1 MYTLIVLFYLYL
13 LEGIP
18 YGVQSRFLP
27 LIFRN
32 KGLSLT
38 SLGLHKL
45 LHIPWLLKSFYAPVI
60 DRHVNKRVWLFISFS
75 GLFFCT
81 VLLFHE
87 SEQLVSGNNYFMFT
101 ISFCLFMYNF
111 WAASQD
117 ITVDSLTLST
127 LASNQISLGNTIQVV
142 GYKCGAIIGGG
153 FLAWLSAFVE
163 ISYLFISL
171 SCLYAS
177 GMCFCLI
184 GKFWKFCNV
193 KQFHEKTYI
202 QVNENENSDGEGD
215 LTIVSKEYSYTK
227 AFKIALGDSGGSR
240 CLIVLLLI
248 YKLGEQGSMNMLP
261 LMLLDRGFSLSKV
274 GFWTGVVGQLAS
286 IIGSTS
292 GYYIQKKLRSPLT
305 SVLSL
310 MIIRAC
316 LQFPLTMIAFKS
328 IWTSAPNVSFWI
340 GCLLMD
346 SLLVVSG
353 GITTIIFTLMM
364 HCTCSETSKAYQAT
378 HYSILSTAELL
389 GKLLF
394 GTIAAYFTD
403 VFGYG
408 MAYLCFLILSILP
421 ILYVYKYSGKF
432 RFLP

>member
-1 MYTLIVLFYLYL
+1 MFTLIVLFYLYL

-45 LHIPWLLKSFYAPVI
+45 LHVPWLLKSFYAPVI
-60 DRHVNKRVWLFISFS
+60 DRHVNKRVWLFITFS

-87 SEQLVSGNNYFMFT
+87 CEQLVSGNNYFMFT
-101 ISFCLFMYNF
+101 ISSCLFMYNF

-127 LASNQISLGNTIQVV
+127 LTSSQISLGNTIQVV

-184 GKFWKFCNV
+184 GKYWKFCNV

-202 QVNENENSDGEGD
+202 QVNGK
-215 LTIVSKEYSYTK
+215 VK
-227 AFKIALGDSGGSR
+227 
-240 CLIVLLLI
+240 LINCTVI
-248 YKLGEQGSMNMLP
+248 CSFTT
-261 LMLLDRGFSLSKV
+261 FSH
-274 GFWTGVVGQLAS
+274 
-286 IIGSTS
+286 
-292 GYYIQKKLRSPLT
+292 
-305 SVLSL
+305 
-310 MIIRAC
+310 
-316 LQFPLTMIAFKS
+316 
-328 IWTSAPNVSFWI
+328 
-340 GCLLMD
+340 
-346 SLLVVSG
+346 
-353 GITTIIFTLMM
+353 TII
-364 HCTCSETSKAYQAT
+364 
-378 HYSILSTAELL
+378 
-389 GKLLF
+389 LF
-394 GTIAAYFTD
+394 
-403 VFGYG
+403 
-408 MAYLCFLILSILP
+408 FLRT
-421 ILYVYKYSGKF
+421 F
-432 RFLP
+432 

>member
-1 MYTLIVLFYLYL
+1 MFTLIVLFYLYL

-45 LHIPWLLKSFYAPVI
+45 LHVPWLLKSFYAPVI
-60 DRHVNKRVWLFISFS
+60 DRHVNKRVWLFITFS

-81 VLLFHE
+81 VLLLHE
-87 SEQLVSGNNYFMFT
+87 CEQLVSGNNYFMFT
-101 ISFCLFMYNF
+101 ISSCLFMYNF

-127 LASNQISLGNTIQVV
+127 LTSSQISLGNTIQVV

-184 GKFWKFCNV
+184 GKYWKFCNV

-202 QVNENENSDGEGD
+202 QVNENENSDDEQN
-215 LTIVSKEYSYTK
+215 LTIVSKQYSYTK
-227 AFKIALGDSGGSR
+227 AFKIALGHSGGSR

-328 IWTSAPNVSFWI
+328 TWISAPNVSFWI
-340 GCLLMD
+340 GCSLMNI
-346 SLLVVSG
+346 LLVVSG
-353 GITTIIFTLMM
+353 GITTIMFTLMM
-364 HCTCSETSKAYQAT
+364 HCTCSESSKAYQAT

-408 MAYLCFLILSILP
+408 VAYSCFLILSILP
-421 ILYVYKYSGKF
+421 ILYVYKCSGKF
-432 RFLP
+432 RFFP